1 MKTQKDKIS
10 TDDLL
15 LRSLGTIAEVL
26 REDMRGYQRYREES
40 LNTMTQGELLLLLYD
55 ELVKRLKLAGLELDR
70 ERYQG
75 FESAVDRS
83 IEIIRYLS
91 KTLDRKYPISANLDR
106 LYEYFCYEL
115 SRVKVGRNK
124 TELER
129 VTGMVAELRDS
140 FRQADKNSA
149 AV

>member
-40 LNTMTQGELLLLLYD
+40 LNTMTQGELLLLYD